1 MQHTGQSHSLRNAN
15 THHPHILPLRLYLLV
30 GAALLTL
37 TVVTVWVAQY
47 DFGALNLIVAMTVA
61 TIKAGLVAAFFM
73 HLYYDNKFYT
83 AILLIGLVALAVF
96 IAFTMIDGKSRAGI
110 YENEMQEIR
119 KKSKMYDAKPT
130 SVPAPKSEVK

>member
-1 MQHTGQSHSLRNAN
+1 MQHSSQSHSLRNTN
-15 THHPHILPLRLYLLV
+15 THHPHILPLKLYLMV
-30 GAALLTL
+30 GGALLFL
-37 TVVTVWVAQY
+37 TVITVWVAQF

-96 IAFTMIDGKSRAGI
+96 IAFTMIDGKSRTGI

-119 KKSKMYDAKPT
+119 KKSKMYDAKPNST
-130 SVPAPKSEVK
+130 PAPKTEGK